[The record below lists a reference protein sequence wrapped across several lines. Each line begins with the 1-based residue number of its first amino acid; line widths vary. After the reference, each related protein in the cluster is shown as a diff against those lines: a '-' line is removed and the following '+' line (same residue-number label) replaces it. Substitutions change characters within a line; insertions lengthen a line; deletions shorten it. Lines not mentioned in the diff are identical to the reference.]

1 MAQDLS
7 CRCGHMGWSV
17 ETGAGGTHVICY
29 CADCQTFA
37 RHLGQSETALD
48 ADGGTEIFQTLP
60 DAVRITRGAD
70 SLALLRLGP
79 KGLMRWYAGCCN
91 TPIANTLANPR
102 TLPFIGMIL
111 PPGQPGFGAVTA
123 RVNTAAARH
132 PVAQHGFAATGAALL
147 GRALKARLTGRTGSP
162 CLPPT
167 ARPASRRAS

>member
-1 MAQDLS
+1 
-7 CRCGHMGWSV
+7 MGWSV

-111 PPGQPGFGAVTA
+111 PPGS
-123 RVNTAAARH
+123 
-132 PVAQHGFAATGAALL
+132 
-147 GRALKARLTGRTGSP
+147 RALAPSPPGSIPPPRATRSRSTG
-162 CLPPT
+162 LPP
-167 ARPASRRAS
+167 PAPPCWAGR